1 MVIENALIIWL
12 PFDEAKGLNAADG
25 TTLRTGGI
33 GTITD
38 EDSYAG
44 KSLKVDGDYILQNNQ
59 IDLMGQDFSLDFW
72 RKITSATSNATMP
85 LFAVHKGSAGG
96 NTQVMFGLHVDR
108 ATGEVFLVYS
118 TDSTATSTNLTNA
131 SAGAGAVTVNTWV
144 HYAVIY
150 EHATPRLSVYI
161 NGQRKINITLNNA
174 YSRQKLFTEFNGGY
188 CRSKDGTTKYFGN
201 GYGGYFDEIR
211 VYDGKALYT
220 SDFTPPLPG
229 YYSDIQRLINNNID
243 LIRMPYTPAASW
255 RYENIG
261 EIGTLI
267 NTTTAV
273 QLTGLPTTQSKTGK
287 AFYQTTQTK
296 IFDVP
301 AAKEIWIKFDVYFNG
316 SHRWR
321 AYDIST
327 GSGSTTGV
335 TAQTSGIISFFNRN
349 TNVYQ
354 SYNSAKINSL
364 QTVILHMI
372 ADSSNGLIEAYT
384 DNGGLLYAYTGEVN
398 RGTNFSNLYLQSDGA
413 GTFFSNVIISNN
425 PLWFDDQAIKRIA
438 VDYLADAQREI
449 SRAET
454 LILDAER
461 VVDKSW
467 RYENYGTADLLKVTG
482 NTVNNL
488 PLSKSAIGMAFWQS
502 GREGCFDIPATK
514 ELWAKW
520 DLYYTGTA
528 KWRVYDRKDS
538 KDTGV
543 ARMNSTTSLVCY
555 INGPLQVDVKPSG
568 TITQG
573 TRKTYLLHMVS
584 DSTDGYIELWIDGVK
599 YYSDNFQ
606 SQGLIYKGNVNDG
619 DYFSNFYM
627 QSDNNTNLFS
637 NVIISNRQIG
647 LSENVWDIIEADAER
662 SLYRS
667 ELLDLDLVRA
677 VTVNSIPVDFDADLC
692 REISASQSLD
702 LDTERDIAVTHDFSV
717 DCERVLGGVLTLSV
731 DAERKVANVV
741 TVHFDKEWGYFSGT
755 ELLLDTEREI
765 AFSVNFNLDLM
776 RKIPHKITDV
786 FIPPTPPEPSPG
798 IVPPADKSAFLQ
810 SCTVSLA
817 EQQLTDNI
825 TFVFNGT
832 CEIMDAVD
840 FQLLDYTLRGRVEET
855 TTRGVMTTCKCTV
868 DIDAVLYQQLAYSVP
883 PNKWEYTEEYI
894 DYVHS
899 KGGSIITDPGY
910 EDADLK
916 AMPSAPASAHITEIA
931 AKLGKNVSLHFTDFI
946 STLSTEVKSGTNY
959 AGLLQELFGWTSR
972 LPHMM
977 INCYLRGNTIYVV
990 QRGQEQN
997 TVTLDGQKLTVHTVN
1012 KKLVRTTWG
1021 SDPWSKTEVKPYFN
1035 DWTEGVFEP
1044 MQDEGGEGGTE
1055 YNDDGLVEETT
1066 VQHGDE
1072 TVVTHYYYETLAN
1085 GQKFL
1090 YQEVATTYSKGSVV
1104 DEVTTTHDPVRNTQS
1119 HVYSTDADGVLGG
1132 VVTSSNNDDRITPW
1146 AQSQGAASFG
1156 AQVYTDNEG
1165 NRYIWKGVIYHSDK
1179 GGMAERTINGV
1190 SLIDTSFPVEGES
1203 FLQALTNQIMWLD
1216 RRTEETVTVDVYDYS
1231 HVIDFNDRVIF
1242 GGNAYFLRS
1251 NTLTIN
1257 EKTVNRQSLE
1267 LVRWY

>member
-1 MVIENALIIWL
+1 MNIGNKYLRSWL
-12 PFDEAKGLNAADG
+12 RFDESATKDFIADNQWQVYGNPTISTTNAISGKALQLDG
-25 TTLRTGGI
+25 NSYLKLSGVELAGRAFTLDCMAYVDASSPDNARLFSIVDSNTGVFLA
-33 GTITD
+33 T
-38 EDSYAG
+38 
-44 KSLKVDGDYILQNNQ
+44 V
-59 IDLMGQDFSLDFW
+59 
-72 RKITSATSNATMP
+72 RKSATSSNCLEAW
-85 LFAVHKGSAGG
+85 ANSYSDYSANNG
-96 NTQVMFGLHVDR
+96 NTATITETTGVGTRVHV
-108 ATGEVFLVYS
+108 AIIYNPS
-118 TDSTATSTNLTNA
+118 A
-131 SAGAGAVTVNTWV
+131 SDNFPAIYIAV
-144 HYAVIY
+144 
-150 EHATPRLSVYI
+150 
-161 NGQRKINITLNNA
+161 
-174 YSRQKLFTEFNGGY
+174 
-188 CRSKDGTTKYFGN
+188 N
-201 GYGGYFDEIR
+201 GYIKRIITIYYPTYQRGTFDIVIGASPNGNQGLIGSIDEFRI
-211 VYDGKALYT
+211 YDGVYFFT
-220 SDFTPPLPG
+220 DQQGHNFTPPDASS
-229 YYSDIQRLINNNID
+229 YNTHEFWTDT
-243 LIRMPYTPAASW
+243 IRMPSIPASKW
-255 RYENIG
+255 RYDNIG
-261 EIGTLI
+261 EIDTLI

-273 QLTGLPTTQSKTGK
+273 QLTDLPATQSRTGK

-296 IFDVP
+296 IFDV
-301 AAKEIWIKFDVYFNG
+301 ASSKEVWVKFDVFFDGVN
-316 SHRWR
+316 RWR

-327 GSGSTTGV
+327 GSGITTGI
-335 TAQTSGIISFFNRN
+335 TAQTDGRISFFNRN
-349 TNVYQ
+349 TSKRNEAIYTD
-354 SYNSAKINSL
+354 AKINAL
-364 QTVILHMI
+364 QTIILHMV
-372 ADSSNGLIEAYT
+372 ADSSSGLIEAYT
-384 DNGGLLYAYTGEVN
+384 DDGGLMYAYTGEVN
-398 RGTNFSNLYLQSDGA
+398 NGTNFSNLYLQSDGA
-413 GTFFSNVIISNN
+413 GTFFSNIVISNS
-425 PLWFDDQAIKRIA
+425 PLWFNDRAIEQIT

-454 LILDAER
+454 VIVDTER
-461 VVDKSW
+461 VVDRSW

-488 PLSKSAIGMAFWQS
+488 PLNKSAIGMAFWQS

-573 TRKTYLLHMVS
+573 ARKTYLLHMVS
-584 DSTDGYIELWIDGVK
+584 DATDGYIELWIDGVK
-599 YYSDNFQ
+599 YYSNNFQ

-619 DYFSNFYM
+619 DAFNNFYM
-627 QSDNNTNLFS
+627 QSDNNSNLFS

-647 LSENVWDIIEADAER
+647 LNENVWDIVEADAER

-667 ELLDLDLVRA
+667 ELFDVDLVRA
-677 VTVNSIPVDFDADLC
+677 ITVNSIPVNFGVDLC
-692 REISASQSLD
+692 REISASQSID
-702 LDTERDIAVTHDFSV
+702 FDTEREIAATYNFDV
-717 DCERVLGGVLTLSV
+717 DCERALTGIINLSL
-731 DAERKVANVV
+731 DTERKVANVV
-741 TVHFDKEWGYFSGT
+741 TVYFDKEWGYINRT
-755 ELLLDTEREI
+755 ELLFDAEREI
-765 AFSVNFNLDLM
+765 EFTVSFPIDLV
-776 RKIPHKITDV
+776 RKIPYKITDDV
-786 FIPPTPPEPSPG
+786 IPPTPPEPSPG
-798 IVPPADKSAFLQ
+798 VVPPADKSAYLQ
-810 SCTVSLA
+810 SCTISLA

-840 FQLLDYTLRGRVEET
+840 FQLLDYALRGRVEET

-899 KGGSIITDPGY
+899 KGGCIRTDPGY

-916 AMPSAPASAHITEIA
+916 AIPSAPASAHITEIA

-946 STLSTEVKSGTNY
+946 STMNTEVKSGTNY

-1035 DWTEGVFEP
+1035 DWTEGVKEP
-1044 MQDEGGEGGTE
+1044 LPDEGGEGGAE

-1072 TVVTHYYYETLAN
+1072 TVVTHYYYETLEN

-1090 YQEVATTYSKGSVV
+1090 YQEVATTYNNGSKV
-1104 DEVTTTHDPVRNTQS
+1104 DEVTTYHDPVRDTQS
-1119 HVYSTDADGVLGG
+1119 HVYSVDSDGVLGG
-1132 VVTSSNNDDRITPW
+1132 VVTSSNNDDRRTPW
-1146 AQSQGAASFG
+1146 QNAKSSFQGGILVS
-1156 AQVYTDNEG
+1156 DMDG
-1165 NRYIWKGVIYHSDK
+1165 NRYLLKEIIYHHDEGEK
-1179 GGMAERTINGV
+1179 AHRTINGV

-1203 FLQALTNQIMWLD
+1203 TLQALTNAIMWLD
-1216 RRTEETVTVDVYDYS
+1216 RKTEETVTVEVYNYP
-1231 HVIDFNDRVIF
+1231 HLIDFNDKIVF
-1242 GGNAYFLRS
+1242 GGNTYYLRS
-1251 NTLTIN
+1251 NNVTIN
-1257 EKTVNRQSLE
+1257 ERIVNRQSLE
-1267 LVRWY
+1267 FVRWY

>member
-1 MVIENALIIWL
+1 MNIGNKYLRSWL
-12 PFDEAKGLNAADG
+12 RFDESA
-25 TTLRTGGI
+25 T
-33 GTITD
+33 
-38 EDSYAG
+38 
-44 KSLKVDGDYILQNNQ
+44 
-59 IDLMGQDFSLDFW
+59 QDFIADNQWTTTGTVSL
-72 RKITSATSNATMP
+72 
-85 LFAVHKGSAGG
+85 
-96 NTQVMFGLHVDR
+96 
-108 ATGEVFLVYS
+108 
-118 TDSTATSTNLTNA
+118 STANAKKGKALQLSGSGYVETPAITLGGRDFTIEFWCNISTSTSGRALFD
-131 SAGAGAVTVNTWV
+131 
-144 HYAVIY
+144 
-150 EHATPRLSVYI
+150 
-161 NGQRKINITLNNA
+161 ITLNGRSLVYVIKKNNGNVLGLYHASTVSPQGAGSHNYADYTDGVGSLAHVAVA
-174 YSRQKLFTEFNGGY
+174 YSYSNQTIGFFL
-188 CRSKDGTTKYFGN
+188 N
-201 GYGGYFDEIR
+201 GYRVANISNVPQYTRQSFVVTVGAYQGGSNKVTGSIDEFCI
-211 VYDGKALYT
+211 YDGICLYT
-220 SDFTPPLPG
+220 QNFTPPTAG
-229 YYSDIQRLINNNID
+229 DYSRCD
-243 LIRMPYTPAASW
+243 LYCDVVRMPHTPTAKW
-255 RYENIG
+255 RYNNIG
-261 EIGTLI
+261 EIDTLI

-273 QLTGLPTTQSKTGK
+273 QLTNLPATQSRTGK

-301 AAKEIWIKFDVYFNG
+301 ASKEVWVKFDVFFDG
-316 SHRWR
+316 SKRWR

-335 TAQTSGIISFFNRN
+335 TAQTSGDISFFNRS

-354 SYNSAKINSL
+354 WSKLAKINSL

-372 ADSSNGLIEAYT
+372 ADSTNGLIEAYT
-384 DNGGLLYAYTGEVN
+384 DDGGLLYAYTGEVN
-398 RGTNFSNLYLQSDGA
+398 NGTDFANLYLQSDGA
-413 GTFFSNVIISNN
+413 GTFFSNIVISNS
-425 PLWFDDQAIKRIA
+425 PLWFDDRAIEQVA
-438 VDYLADAQREI
+438 VDYLVDAQREI
-449 SRAET
+449 SRVET
-454 LILDAER
+454 VIVDTER

-488 PLSKSAIGMAFWQS
+488 PLNKSAIGMAFWQS

-555 INGPLQVDVKPSG
+555 INGPLQVDVKPAG

-573 TRKTYLLHMVS
+573 ARKTYLLHMVS
-584 DSTDGYIELWIDGVK
+584 DATDGYIELWIDGVK
-599 YYSDNFQ
+599 YYSNNFQ

-619 DYFSNFYM
+619 DAFNNFYM
-627 QSDNNTNLFS
+627 QSDNNSNLFS

-647 LSENVWDIIEADAER
+647 LNENVWDIVEADAER
-662 SLYRS
+662 SLYHS
-667 ELLDLDLVRA
+667 ILLDLDLVRA
-677 VTVNSIPVDFDADLC
+677 VTINSIPVNFDVDLC
-692 REISASQSLD
+692 REISASQSID
-702 LDTERDIAVTHDFSV
+702 FDTERTLATSYAFDV
-717 DCERVLGGVLTLSV
+717 DCERALTGIINLFV
-731 DAERKVANVV
+731 DTDRKVANIISI
-741 TVHFDKEWGYFSGT
+741 DGDREWAFFYGAD
-755 ELLLDTEREI
+755 LLFDTEREI
-765 AFSVNFNLDLM
+765 AFTVSFPIDLV
-776 RKIPHKITDV
+776 RKIPHKITDDV
-786 FIPPTPPEPSPG
+786 IPPTPPEPSPG
-798 IVPPADKSAFLQ
+798 IVPPADKSAYLQ
-810 SCTVSLA
+810 SCTISLA

-832 CEIMDAVD
+832 CEVMDAVD

-883 PNKWEYTEEYI
+883 PSKWEYTEEYI
-894 DYVHS
+894 EYVRS
-899 KGGSIITDPGY
+899 KGGSIITDPDY
-910 EDADLK
+910 DDAELK
-916 AMPSAPASAHITEIA
+916 AIPSAPASAHITEIA

-946 STLSTEVKSGTNY
+946 STMSTEVKSGTNY

-972 LPHMM
+972 IPHLM
-977 INCYLRGNTIYVV
+977 INCYIRGNTIYVV

-997 TVTLDGQKLTVHTVN
+997 TVTLDDQKLTVHTVN

-1021 SDPWSKTEVKPYFN
+1021 SDPWSKTEVRPYFN

-1044 MQDEGGEGGTE
+1044 MQDEGGEGGTK

-1104 DEVTTTHDPVRNTQS
+1104 DKVTTTHDPVRNTQS

-1156 AQVYTDNEG
+1156 AQVYTDSEG
-1165 NRYIWKGVIYHSDK
+1165 NSYIWKGVIYHNDK
-1179 GGMAERTINGV
+1179 GEMAKRTINGV

-1216 RRTEETVTVDVYDYS
+1216 RKTEETVTVEVYDYP
-1231 HVIDFNDRVIF
+1231 HLIDFNDKIIF
-1242 GGNAYFLRS
+1242 HGNIYHLRS
-1251 NTLTIN
+1251 NTATIN
-1257 EKTVNRQSLE
+1257 EKDVNRQSLE
-1267 LVRWY
+1267 FVRWY

>member
-1 MVIENALIIWL
+1 MNIGNKYLRSWLRFDESATKDFIADNQWQAYGNPTISETNAL
-12 PFDEAKGLNAADG
+12 N
-25 TTLRTGGI
+25 
-33 GTITD
+33 
-38 EDSYAG
+38 
-44 KSLKVDGDYILQNNQ
+44 
-59 IDLMGQDFSLDFW
+59 
-72 RKITSATSNATMP
+72 
-85 LFAVHKGSAGG
+85 
-96 NTQVMFGLHVDR
+96 
-108 ATGEVFLVYS
+108 
-118 TDSTATSTNLTNA
+118 
-131 SAGAGAVTVNTWV
+131 
-144 HYAVIY
+144 
-150 EHATPRLSVYI
+150 
-161 NGQRKINITLNNA
+161 
-174 YSRQKLFTEFNGGY
+174 
-188 CRSKDGTTKYFGN
+188 
-201 GYGGYFDEIR
+201 
-211 VYDGKALYT
+211 GKALQLDGNSYIKLSGVELAGRPFTIDCIAYVDSASPSNARLFSVVSDDNKWLTTIRKNPSNASRLELWANAYADLSQDNGNSVISSVNSVGNRIHVALVYKPTTNSPSYLYLCVNGVVRRLNPNLSMPPVYNRGTFNIVIGGHPNNAAQGLIGSIDEFRIYDGVDLWT
-220 SDFTPPLPG
+220 SGGNFTPPDAAF
-229 YYSDIQRLINNNID
+229 YNNIEFYPD
-243 LIRMPYTPAASW
+243 IIRLAKTPASEW

-261 EIGTLI
+261 EISTLI
-267 NTTTAV
+267 NTQTAV
-273 QLTGLPTTQSKTGK
+273 QLDNLPRTQSRTGK

-296 IFDVP
+296 IFDV
-301 AAKEIWIKFDVYFNG
+301 ASSKEVWMKFDVYFDGVN
-316 SHRWR
+316 RWR
-321 AYDIST
+321 AYDKSVSNT
-327 GSGSTTGV
+327 TTGI
-335 TAQTSGIISFFNRN
+335 TAQTSGDISFFNRN

-354 SYNSAKINSL
+354 WSKLAKINSL
-364 QTVILHMI
+364 QTIILHMI
-372 ADSSNGLIEAYT
+372 ADSSSGLIEAYT
-384 DNGGLLYAYTGEVN
+384 DDGGLLYAYIGEVN
-398 RGTNFSNLYLQSDGA
+398 NGTNFSNLYLQSDGA
-413 GTFFSNVIISNN
+413 GTFFSNVVISNS
-425 PLWFDDQAIKRIA
+425 PLWFDDNAITRIN
-438 VDYLADAQREI
+438 VDYLADIQREI
-449 SRAET
+449 IASAAF
-454 LILDAER
+454 LLDTER

-467 RYENYGTADLLKVTG
+467 RYENYGTADLLAVTG

-488 PLSKSAIGMAFWQS
+488 PTEKSVIRSAFWQS
-502 GREGCFDIPATK
+502 GREGCFGIPATK

-538 KDTGV
+538 KDTGI
-543 ARMNSTTSLVCY
+543 ARMNNTTSLVCY
-555 INGPLQVDVKPSG
+555 INGPLSVDVKPAG

-584 DSTDGYIELWIDGVK
+584 DATDGYIELWVDGVK
-599 YYSDNFQ
+599 YYSNNFQ

-619 DYFSNFYM
+619 DYFNGFYM

-647 LSENVWDIIEADAER
+647 LNENVWDTVEADAER

-677 VTVNSIPVDFDADLC
+677 VTANSIPVDFDVDLC

-702 LDTERDIAVTHDFSV
+702 LDTERDIAVTYDFSV

-731 DAERKVANVV
+731 DAERKVANIV

-916 AMPSAPASAHITEIA
+916 AIPSAPASAHITEIA

-946 STLSTEVKSGTNY
+946 STMSTEVKSGTNY

-997 TVTLDGQKLTVHTVN
+997 TVTLDGQNLTVHTVN

-1021 SDPWSKTEVKPYFN
+1021 SDPWSKTEIKPYFN
-1035 DWTEGVFEP
+1035 DWTEGVKEP
-1044 MQDEGGEGGTE
+1044 LPDEGGESGTE
-1055 YNDDGLVEETT
+1055 YNDEGLIEETT

-1072 TVVTHYYYETLAN
+1072 TVVTHYYYETLEN

-1090 YQEVATTYSKGSVV
+1090 YQEVATTYNNGSKV
-1104 DEVTTTHDPVRNTQS
+1104 DEVTTYHDPVRDTQS
-1119 HVYSTDADGVLGG
+1119 HVYSVDSDGVLGG
-1132 VVTSSNNDDRITPW
+1132 VVTSSNNDDRRTPW
-1146 AQSQGAASFG
+1146 QNAKSSFQGGILVS
-1156 AQVYTDNEG
+1156 DMDG
-1165 NRYIWKGVIYHSDK
+1165 NRYLLKELIYHSDK
-1179 GGMAERTINGV
+1179 GEMARRTINGV

-1203 FLQALTNQIMWLD
+1203 VLQALTNQIMWLD
-1216 RRTEETVTVDVYDYS
+1216 RRTEETVTVDVYDYP
-1231 HVIDFNDRVIF
+1231 HLIDFNDKIIF
-1242 GGNAYFLRS
+1242 GGNTYYLRS
-1251 NTLTIN
+1251 NNVTIN
-1257 EKTVNRQSLE
+1257 ERIVNRQSLE
-1267 LVRWY
+1267 FVRWY

>member
-1 MVIENALIIWL
+1 MNIGSKYLRSWL
-12 PFDEAKGLNAADG
+12 RFDESATKDFIADNQWQAYGNPTISAANAISGKALQLDG
-25 TTLRTGGI
+25 SSFIKLSGVELAGRPFTIDCVAYVNSSSPGNARLFSIIDPTTGNHLA
-33 GTITD
+33 
-38 EDSYAG
+38 S
-44 KSLKVDGDYILQNNQ
+44 V
-59 IDLMGQDFSLDFW
+59 
-72 RKITSATSNATMP
+72 RKSATSSNYIDAWANSYADCSQDNGYVSTP
-85 LFAVHKGSAGG
+85 YAVVGV
-96 NTQVMFGLHVDR
+96 NNRVHV
-108 ATGEVFLVYS
+108 ALVYYPRYN
-118 TDSTATSTNLTNA
+118 TST
-131 SAGAGAVTVNTWV
+131 S
-144 HYAVIY
+144 
-150 EHATPRLSVYI
+150 RFYI
-161 NGQRKINITLNNA
+161 CV
-174 YSRQKLFTEFNGGY
+174 GG
-188 CRSKDGTTKYFGN
+188 
-201 GYGGYFDEIR
+201 R
-211 VYDGKALYT
+211 VYSINAANSPQYNRKAFDIVIGALPNGNQGLIGAIDELRIYDGVGLWT
-220 SDFTPPLPG
+220 NENGDNFTPPDSSF
-229 YYSDIQRLINNNID
+229 YSNTHIFYTDG
-243 LIRMPYTPAASW
+243 IRMPSVPASEW
-255 RYENIG
+255 RYNNAG
-261 EIGTLI
+261 EIDTLI

-273 QLTGLPTTQSKTGK
+273 QLTDLPATQSRTGK

-301 AAKEIWIKFDVYFNG
+301 SSKEVWVKFDVFFDGVN
-316 SHRWR
+316 RWR
-321 AYDIST
+321 AYDTSA
-327 GSGSTTGV
+327 GSGITTGV
-335 TAQTSGIISFFNRN
+335 TAQTDGRVSLFNRSTNLWNDPTYN
-349 TNVYQ
+349 T
-354 SYNSAKINSL
+354 AKINAL

-372 ADSSNGLIEAYT
+372 ADSTNGLIEAYT
-384 DNGGLLYAYTGEVN
+384 DDGGLLYAYTGEVN
-398 RGTNFSNLYLQSDGA
+398 NGTNFSNLYLQSGGA
-413 GTFFSNVIISNN
+413 GTFFSNVVISNS
-425 PLWFDDQAIKRIA
+425 PLWFDDQVQVAI
-438 VDYLADAQREI
+438 DYLADAQREI

-454 LILDAER
+454 VIVDAER

-467 RYENYGTADLLKVTG
+467 RYKNYGTADLLKVAG

-488 PLSKSAIGMAFWQS
+488 PLDKSAIGMAFWQS

-528 KWRVYDRKDS
+528 KWRVYDRKDG

-543 ARMNSTTSLVCY
+543 ARMNNTTSLVCY
-555 INGPLQVDVKPSG
+555 INGPLSVDVKPAG

-584 DSTDGYIELWIDGVK
+584 DATDGYIELWVDGVK
-599 YYSDNFQ
+599 YYSNNFQ

-619 DYFSNFYM
+619 DAFSNFYM

-647 LSENVWDIIEADAER
+647 LNENVWDIVEADAER
-662 SLYRS
+662 SLRRS

-677 VTVNSIPVDFDADLC
+677 VTINSIPVNFGVDLC
-692 REISASQSLD
+692 REISASQSIGF
-702 LDTERDIAVTHDFSV
+702 DTERTLATTCAFGV
-717 DCERVLGGVLTLSV
+717 DCERALTGIINLFV
-731 DAERKVANVV
+731 DTERKVANIISI
-741 TVHFDKEWGYFSGT
+741 DGDREWAFFYGT
-755 ELLLDTEREI
+755 ELLFDTEREI
-765 AFSVNFNLDLM
+765 EFTVTFPLDLM
-776 RKIPHKITDV
+776 RKIPHVITDV

-798 IVPPADKSAFLQ
+798 VVPPADKSAYLQ
-810 SCTVSLA
+810 SCTISLA

-840 FQLLDYTLRGRVEET
+840 FQLLDYSLHGRIEET

-899 KGGSIITDPGY
+899 KGGSIITDPDY
-910 EDADLK
+910 DDAELK
-916 AMPSAPASAHITEIA
+916 AIPSAPASAHITEIA

-946 STLSTEVKSGTNY
+946 STMSTDVKSGTNY

-1035 DWTEGVFEP
+1035 DWTEGLKEP
-1044 MQDEGGEGGTE
+1044 LPDEGGEGGTE

-1072 TVVTHYYYETLAN
+1072 TVVTHYYYETLEN

-1090 YQEVATTYSKGSVV
+1090 YQEVSTTYNGGSVV
-1104 DEVTTTHDPVRNTQS
+1104 DEVTTYHDPVRDTQS
-1119 HVYSTDADGVLGG
+1119 HVYSVDSDGVLGG
-1132 VVTSSNNDDRITPW
+1132 VVTSSNNDDRRTPW
-1146 AQSQGAASFG
+1146 QNAKSSYQGGILVS
-1156 AQVYTDNEG
+1156 DMDG
-1165 NRYIWKGVIYHSDK
+1165 NQYLLKELIYHSDK
-1179 GGMAERTINGV
+1179 GEMAKRTINGV

-1203 FLQALTNQIMWLD
+1203 FLQALTTQIMWLD
-1216 RRTEETVTVDVYDYS
+1216 RKTEETVTVEVYDYP
-1231 HVIDFNDRVIF
+1231 HLIDFNDKIVF
-1242 GGNAYFLRS
+1242 GGNTYHLRS
-1251 NTLTIN
+1251 NTVTIS
-1257 EKTVNRQSLE
+1257 EKIVNRQSLE
-1267 LVRWY
+1267 FVRWY

>member
-1 MVIENALIIWL
+1 MNIGNKYLRSWLRFDESATKDFIADNHWTVSGNPSISTTNAISGKALQLSGERLLVTAQLGEKSFTFDCWLTMDNSTASAGRVLDIVNPTNGYSLVTLKRSTNTNYANTLEFWANTTVGVTSNNGEIYRATTVTMVGRTAHVALIY
-12 PFDEAKGLNAADG
+12 
-25 TTLRTGGI
+25 R
-33 GTITD
+33 
-38 EDSYAG
+38 Y
-44 KSLKVDGDYILQNNQ
+44 
-59 IDLMGQDFSLDFW
+59 
-72 RKITSATSNATMP
+72 SATSASY
-85 LFAVHKGSAGG
+85 L
-96 NTQVMFGLHVDR
+96 QLYVDGVR
-108 ATGEVFLVYS
+108 VCNYS
-118 TDSTATSTNLTNA
+118 
-131 SAGAGAVTVNTWV
+131 GA
-144 HYAVIY
+144 
-150 EHATPRLSVYI
+150 PRYTRGTFDV
-161 NGQRKINITLNNA
+161 KIGHSGFVGTID
-174 YSRQKLFTEFNGGY
+174 EF
-188 CRSKDGTTKYFGN
+188 RF
-201 GYGGYFDEIR
+201 
-211 VYDGKALYT
+211 YDGIELW
-220 SDFTPPLPG
+220 SGNFTPPDASFYETHEFWVDAL
-229 YYSDIQRLINNNID
+229 
-243 LIRMPYTPAASW
+243 RMPSIPASKW

-261 EIGTLI
+261 EIDTLI

-273 QLTGLPTTQSKTGK
+273 QLTGLPATQSRTGK

-296 IFDVP
+296 IFDV
-301 AAKEIWIKFDVYFNG
+301 ASSKEVWVKFDVFFDGVN
-316 SHRWR
+316 RWR

-327 GSGSTTGV
+327 GSGNTTGI
-335 TAQTSGIISFFNRN
+335 TAQTDGRISFFNHG
-349 TNVYQ
+349 TTKIWDDPTY
-354 SYNSAKINSL
+354 SAAKINAL

-384 DNGGLLYAYTGEVN
+384 DDGGLLYAYTGEVN
-398 RGTNFSNLYLQSDGA
+398 NGANFANLYLQSSGA
-413 GTFFSNVIISNN
+413 GTFFSNIVISNS
-425 PLWFDDQAIKRIA
+425 PLWFDDNAIEQVA

-449 SRAET
+449 SRSET
-454 LILDAER
+454 VIVDTER

-467 RYENYGTADLLKVTG
+467 RYENYGTADLLTVTG

-488 PLSKSAIGMAFWQS
+488 PLNKSAIGMAFWQS

-538 KDTGV
+538 KDTGI

-555 INGPLQVDVKPSG
+555 INGPLQVDVKPAG

-573 TRKTYLLHMVS
+573 ARKTYLLHMVS
-584 DSTDGYIELWIDGVK
+584 DATDGYIELWIDGVK
-599 YYSDNFQ
+599 YYSNDFQ

-619 DYFSNFYM
+619 DAFNNFYM
-627 QSDNNTNLFS
+627 QSDNNSNLFS

-647 LSENVWDIIEADAER
+647 LNENVWDIVEADAER
-662 SLYRS
+662 SLYQS
-667 ELLDLDLVRA
+667 ILLDVDLVRA
-677 VTVNSIPVDFDADLC
+677 VTVNSIPVNFDADLC
-692 REISASQSLD
+692 REISASQSICF
-702 LDTERDIAVTHDFSV
+702 DTERALAATYNFDV
-717 DCERVLGGVLTLSV
+717 DCERALTGIINLFV
-731 DAERKVANVV
+731 DTDRKVANIISI
-741 TVHFDKEWGYFSGT
+741 DGDREWEFFYVT
-755 ELLLDTEREI
+755 ELLLDTERAIGVTVELPI
-765 AFSVNFNLDLM
+765 DLV

-810 SCTVSLA
+810 SCTISLA

-825 TFVFNGT
+825 TFVFAGN

-840 FQLLDYTLRGRVEET
+840 FQLIDYALRGRVEET

-899 KGGSIITDPGY
+899 KGGCIRTDPGY

-916 AMPSAPASAHITEIA
+916 AIPSAPASAHITEIA

-946 STLSTEVKSGTNY
+946 STMSTEVKSGTNY

-1035 DWTEGVFEP
+1035 DWTEGVNEP
-1044 MQDEGGEGGTE
+1044 LPDEGGEGGTE

-1072 TVVTHYYYETLAN
+1072 TVVTHYYYETLEN

-1090 YQEVATTYSKGSVV
+1090 YQEVATTYNGGSVV
-1104 DEVTTTHDPVRNTQS
+1104 DEVTTYHDPVRDTQS
-1119 HVYSTDADGVLGG
+1119 HVYSVDSDGVLGG
-1132 VVTSSNNDDRITPW
+1132 VVTSTNNDDRRTPW
-1146 AQSQGAASFG
+1146 QNAKSSFQGGIVVS
-1156 AQVYTDNEG
+1156 DMDG
-1165 NRYIWKGVIYHSDK
+1165 NQYLLKELIYHNDK
-1179 GGMAERTINGV
+1179 GEMAKRTINGV

-1203 FLQALTNQIMWLD
+1203 MLQALTNQIMWLD
-1216 RRTEETVTVDVYDYS
+1216 RRTEETVTVDVYDYP
-1231 HVIDFNDRVIF
+1231 HLIDFNDKIVF
-1242 GGNAYFLRS
+1242 GGNTYHLRS
-1251 NTLTIN
+1251 NTVTIN
-1257 EKTVNRQSLE
+1257 EKIVNRQSIE
-1267 LVRWY
+1267 FVRWY